1 MTVGNPHEAR
11 RAFGLALRQRRIER
25 GLTQEQLSHETG
37 IRQSYIS
44 EVEAGRRN
52 ISIDNIECLAR
63 ALEWPI
69 GAFFAVEERSRK
81 AVPRDTDKSR

>member
-1 MTVGNPHEAR
+1 MATGDPHEAR
-11 RAFGLALRQRRIER
+11 RAFGLALRQRRLER

-63 ALEWPI
+63 ALDCPI
-69 GAFFAVEERSRK
+69 GAFFALDERSFRTVVRAAEK
-81 AVPRDTDKSR
+81 AR